1 MKNQKTSPELSMD
14 FNGQRIRSKDGLICL
29 TDLWKAAEKPEGKLD
44 PRLWKKFTG
53 EYTIDFVSKKLN
65 VAREKIYVTKPGRG
79 GGTWAHGDIFDEYKR
94 YLTMRRPPN
103 LQFKEK
109 NVQRLLAERLRTK
122 YGEDVLREVQTEAG
136 SVDILTPTHIIEVK
150 NAREWKAALGQ
161 VLVYSGYFEDK
172 KLRIHLFGNT
182 NKESSAIIIK
192 TCKRFDITVTF
203 EK

>member
-1 MKNQKTSPELSMD
+1 MKHQKTPELSMD

-29 TDLWKAAEKPEGKLD
+29 TDLWKASGEPDGKRD
-44 PRLWKKFTG
+44 PRRWKRESGKQAV
-53 EYTIDFVSKKLN
+53 DFISKKLK
-65 VAREKIYVTKPGRG
+65 VAREKIYVTKRGRG